1 MTVSGRVVKNWLRA
15 YNCIM
20 NLSKPAK
27 KASVNRMKNPEQVA
41 KEISSYEG
49 KFAEFV
55 SNFAGSIY
63 FVYVHVI
70 WFGFWIFANHG
81 YLEPYVP
88 AFDPFPY
95 GLLTMIVSLEA
106 IFLSSFIMLN
116 QNRQALVD
124 EYRELEDAKE
134 ARQEDIEQEELEEE
148 VEDIQKDLDDIK
160 SAISFIQTK
169 LVTVEKSN
177 VAKKALPRPETI

>member
-1 MTVSGRVVKNWLRA
+1 MKLQKYPKRSSLEQ
-15 YNCIM
+15 
-20 NLSKPAK
+20 K
-27 KASVNRMKNPEQVA
+27 KSPESIA
-41 KEISSYEG
+41 KEIRSYEG
-49 KFAEFV
+49 KFAEIV
-55 SNFAGSIY
+55 SDFAGSII
-63 FVYVHVI
+63 FVYVHVV
-70 WFGFWIFANHG
+70 WFGFWILANQGIFA
-81 YLEPYVP
+81 PFVP

-124 EYRELEDAKE
+124 EYRELEDERE
-134 ARQEDIEQEELEEE
+134 ARKEDIEQEELEEE

-160 SAISFIQTK
+160 SAVAFIQTK

-177 VAKKALPRPETI
+177 TAKKSLVKPL

>member
-1 MTVSGRVVKNWLRA
+1 MNQGKVVKK
-15 YNCIM
+15 
-20 NLSKPAK
+20 S
-27 KASVNRMKNPEQVA
+27 SVNRTKSPEQIT
-41 KEISSYEG
+41 KEIRSYEG
-49 KFAEFV
+49 KFAEIV
-55 SNFAGSIY
+55 SVFAGSIY
-63 FVYVHVI
+63 FVYVHTL

-81 YLEPYVP
+81 FFEPFVP
-88 AFDPFPY
+88 IFDPFPY

-124 EYRELEDAKE
+124 EYRELEDEKE

-160 SAISFIQTK
+160 SAIAFIQTK
-169 LVTVEKSN
+169 LGAVEKLN
-177 VAKKALPRPETI
+177 VAKKSPIRPETT

>member
-1 MTVSGRVVKNWLRA
+1 
-15 YNCIM
+15 M
-20 NLSKPAK
+20 NLRNSNK
-27 KASVNRMKNPEQVA
+27 KLSPTGRDVKHDQLA
-41 KEISSYEG
+41 KEIQSYEG

-63 FVYVHVI
+63 FVYLHAL
-70 WFGFWIFANHG
+70 WFGFWIVANQG
-81 YLEPYVP
+81 MLAPVITP
-88 AFDPFPY
+88 FDPFPY

-124 EYRELEDAKE
+124 EFRELEDEKE
-134 ARQEDIEQEELEEE
+134 QRQEDIEQEELEEE

-160 SAISFIQTK
+160 NAVAFIQTK

-177 VAKKALPRPETI
+177 TAKKSIPSKSTS

>member
-1 MTVSGRVVKNWLRA
+1 MNTRKTSKKSSFKSGKT
-15 YNCIM
+15 
-20 NLSKPAK
+20 
-27 KASVNRMKNPEQVA
+27 PEQIT
-41 KEISSYEG
+41 KEIHSYEG

-55 SNFAGSIY
+55 SDFAGSIH
-63 FVYVHVI
+63 FVYFHAV
-70 WFGFWIFANHG
+70 WFGFWIFANQG
-81 YLEPYVP
+81 VFKPFIP

-124 EYRELEDAKE
+124 EYRELEDERE

-160 SAISFIQTK
+160 NAVAFIQTK

-177 VAKKALPRPETI
+177 VAKKTPAKPTT